1 MVMHIPDKD
10 PDRILFCK
18 EEEAP
23 AIASEEAEK
32 WKLLIVD
39 DEEEVHN
46 VTKFLL
52 KNKQFDG
59 KGISLISAFSGEQ
72 GKRVIETEPDIAV
85 ILLDVVMERE
95 DAGLQLVK
103 HIRDVLKNRA
113 VGIVL
118 RTGQPGQ
125 APEEKVI
132 TEFDIND
139 YKEKTELTA
148 QKLWT
153 TIISALRSYRDI
165 KTIETNKLGL
175 ERIIQNSASIFQLQS
190 MKNFADTVL
199 TQLGDLLNLDEKS
212 VYNSCFAFKDSENK
226 IHFLACNDNKL
237 GKSLPPN
244 IISSEIVKKYTLD
257 CFYRKTTSYNDTF
270 FTEYFKSKS
279 GVEIVIYFNG
289 LKKIDQWDRYLI
301 EIFWSNVCI
310 AFENIFLCQEIEST
324 QKEIIFTLGEISET
338 RSKETGQHVKRVAEY
353 SKLISIKYGLKEEEA
368 ELIKLASSMHD
379 IGKVGIPDSILNKP
393 GKLTKEEY
401 EQIKK
406 HTIYGYDTLKYSNK
420 DIINAAAIIALQHH
434 ERYDGLGYP
443 HGLSGEGI
451 HLYGRITAAADV
463 FDALINDRIYKK
475 AWDKD
480 KILEYYEQEKGK
492 QFDPK
497 IAEIV
502 LRYFNEFDAIN
513 KKYGDTRTTKGFL

>member
-1 MVMHIPDKD
+1 MILQFPDKD
-10 PDRILFCK
+10 PDRILFCD
-18 EEEAP
+18 EEKVST
-23 AIASEEAEK
+23 ITSEEKEK

-39 DEEEVHN
+39 DDEEVHT

-52 KNKQFDG
+52 KNMQFNG

-72 GKRVIETEPDIAV
+72 GKLKVVTEPDIAV

-103 HIRDVLKNRA
+103 YIRDTLKNRA
-113 VGIVL
+113 VRIVL

-132 TEFDIND
+132 TEYDIND

-153 TIISALRSYRDI
+153 TIITALRSYQDI
-165 KTIETNKLGL
+165 KTIENNKSGL
-175 ERIIQNSASIFQLQS
+175 EKLIENSASIFQLQS
-190 MKNFADTVL
+190 MKSFADNVI
-199 TQLGDLLNLDEKS
+199 TQLGALLNMPDKS
-212 VYNSCFAFKDSENK
+212 LYNSCFAFKDYENK
-226 IHFLACNDNKL
+226 IHFLSCNYTNW
-237 GKSLPPN
+237 GKRMTSN
-244 IISSEIVKKYTLD
+244 TISPEIVKQYTLD
-257 CFYRKTTSYNDTF
+257 CFYRKITSFYDTF

-368 ELIKLASSMHD
+368 ELIKLVSSMHD

-393 GKLTKEEY
+393 GKLSEEEY
-401 EQIKK
+401 DQIKK
-406 HTIYGYDTLKYSNK
+406 HTFYGHDILKYSNK

-463 FDALINDRIYKK
+463 FDALINKRIYKK

-480 KILEYYEQEKGK
+480 TILRYYEKEKGK

-497 IAEIV
+497 ITEII
-502 LRYFNEFDAIN
+502 LSYFSKFDAIN
-513 KKYGDTRTTKGFL
+513 KKYGDEKKH